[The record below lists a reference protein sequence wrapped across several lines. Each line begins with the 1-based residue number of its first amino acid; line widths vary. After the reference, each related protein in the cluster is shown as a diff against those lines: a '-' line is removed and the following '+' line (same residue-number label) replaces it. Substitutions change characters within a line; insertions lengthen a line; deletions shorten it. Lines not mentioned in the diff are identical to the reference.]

1 MDRAGKKRSIL
12 KEISHMSIREVGEV
26 LSTESSE
33 EFLKACAQDPRQGIQ
48 RLIVRHLKYGE
59 AQRAEAKRLE
69 HLLVEEK
76 KLWQNGYL
84 HIAGIDEAGRGPL
97 AGPVVAA
104 ACILPAK
111 FELQGLNDSKQL
123 TESKRE
129 RLFQEIKEQALGFAV
144 GSAEPAEIDALN
156 ILQAT
161 KLAMKRAV
169 ENLRVRPH
177 FLLIDALELSSI
189 KIPQRGI
196 IGGDALCASI
206 AAASVLAKVSRDH
219 WMKELHELYPEYG
232 FDRNKGYGTKEHL
245 DALRCFGPCPL
256 HRRSFAPVR
265 QEEIIV

>member
-1 MDRAGKKRSIL
+1 
-12 KEISHMSIREVGEV
+12 MSIREVGEV
-26 LSTESSE
+26 LSAESSE

-48 RLIVRHLKYGE
+48 RLIVRHIKYRE
-59 AQRAEAKRLE
+59 AQRVETKRVQ

-76 KLWQNGYL
+76 ILWGNGYL
-84 HIAGIDEAGRGPL
+84 HIAGIDEVGRGPL

-104 ACILPAK
+104 ACILPTK
-111 FELQGLNDSKQL
+111 FELDGLNDSKQL

-129 RLFQEIKEQALGFAV
+129 KLFQEIKEQALGFAV

-169 ENLRVRPH
+169 ENLKVRPH
-177 FLLIDALELSSI
+177 FLLIDALELSNI

-196 IGGDALCASI
+196 IGGDTLSASI
-206 AAASVLAKVSRDH
+206 AAASIVAKVSRDQ
-219 WMKELHELYPEYG
+219 WMRELHELYPEYG
-232 FDRNKGYGTKEHL
+232 FARNKGYGTKEHL

-256 HRRSFAPVR
+256 HRRSFDPVR
-265 QEEIIV
+265 ERTIIV